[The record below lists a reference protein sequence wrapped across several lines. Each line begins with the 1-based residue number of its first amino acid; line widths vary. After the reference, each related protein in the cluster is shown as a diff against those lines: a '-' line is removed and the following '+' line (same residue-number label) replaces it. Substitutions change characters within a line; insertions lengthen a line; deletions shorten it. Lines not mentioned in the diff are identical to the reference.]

1 MKSRDDERLIVY
13 LGGSPDPELRAVP
26 GGIELRIDAS
36 RVFALA
42 HYRTLRSVAGI
53 ELREDGGK
61 SIALIRLTCDCDAKP
76 GHSGSIFT
84 LDLRAKDAAA
94 KSADQHPKAAPPGK
108 AATAGGKGAGS
119 HAASELEGLRDALAA
134 RLASLNAPPAGAQPA
149 AAAASANPPGPGA
162 AATQDAAS
170 TPPRP
175 ACPPSFDMATWKGD
189 AGFADR
195 LVQLRARAAEAHE
208 AAPAMA
214 TLAEFYLGNGLAA
227 EALSAVQQAQI
238 AEGQD
243 ADRLRLARIADVA
256 HLLRREPIAV
266 ASPLLAEP
274 ADCARAD
281 LPLWRA
287 LEAAAA
293 HDAKAVA
300 REAEAAQGVLRN
312 VPEPLLQL
320 FAFAIAEAA
329 DDNLGVLRAMASA
342 VRNTAIGGPEEEAAR
357 FLVQA
362 RIARAEGDAAD
373 AAAFLTRAAAHD
385 RTLPGATAKVE
396 LAALQAMRDGPDAA
410 PAEMVLADAARVYRS
425 DSLGQTAA
433 TYLAEQRL
441 RHGDYAAALAV
452 ADASAGP
459 VATRRTDSRG
469 AALAA
474 RILRKLLVEPA
485 AGAAAAPGSAAPA
498 AGPSP
503 AERLALYWRY
513 EGYATPGVQGDDIR
527 LGAARI
533 MLAEDLPAPALELLE
548 TVAASPEA
556 MLLRATAEAR
566 AGDPAAALVMVQA
579 MPQGDEVHRI
589 AADALSRMGRPG
601 DAAQQLEGMAGVADR
616 VRRTSLLAAATDWP
630 ATEAAC
636 DALLH
641 DPALAGAARRQVAD
655 RYSLALALD
664 GGKADPA
671 VTAEPGSLAAG
682 VLAALPDAGSDAAAD
697 AGSDAA
703 NDPAADRYDALGRM
717 RSALAHA
724 RQIEMLLPSTETKRG
739 S

>member
-1 MKSRDDERLIVY
+1 M
-13 LGGSPDPELRAVP
+13 
-26 GGIELRIDAS
+26 
-36 RVFALA
+36 
-42 HYRTLRSVAGI
+42 
-53 ELREDGGK
+53 
-61 SIALIRLTCDCDAKP
+61 
-76 GHSGSIFT
+76 
-84 LDLRAKDAAA
+84 AA
-94 KSADQHPKAAPPGK
+94 
-108 AATAGGKGAGS
+108 
-119 HAASELEGLRDALAA
+119 
-134 RLASLNAPPAGAQPA
+134 
-149 AAAASANPPGPGA
+149 
-162 AATQDAAS
+162 
-170 TPPRP
+170 
-175 ACPPSFDMATWKGD
+175 WKGD
-189 AGFADR
+189 GAYADR
-195 LVQLRARAAEAHE
+195 LLQLRARAAEAHE

-227 EALSAVQQAQI
+227 EALSTIQQAQI
-238 AEGQD
+238 VEGQD
-243 ADRLRLARIADVA
+243 ADQTRLARIADIA

-266 ASPLLAEP
+266 ASPLLADP
-274 ADCARAD
+274 PDCARSD

-287 LEAAAA
+287 LAAAGT
-293 HDAKAVA
+293 HDAKAVG
-300 REAEAAQGVLRN
+300 REAVAAQGVLRN

-329 DDNLGVLRAMASA
+329 ADDLGVLHAMASA
-342 VRNTAIGGPEEEAAR
+342 VRNTAVGIPEDESAR
-357 FLVQA
+357 FLMQA

-373 AAAFLTRAAAHD
+373 AAAFLARAAAHD
-385 RTLPGATAKVE
+385 DTVPGATAKVE
-396 LAALQAMRDGPDAA
+396 LAALRAMHDGPDAA
-410 PAEMVLADAARVYRS
+410 GAEMVLADVARVYRA
-425 DSLGQTAA
+425 DALGQTAA

-459 VATRRTDSRG
+459 VAARRTDSRG

-474 RILRKLLVEPA
+474 RILRKLLVDAPA
-485 AGAAAAPGSAAPA
+485 APTAAPASAAPA
-498 AGPSP
+498 PGPSP

-548 TVAASPEA
+548 TVAASPDA

-579 MPQGDEVHRI
+579 LPQGDEVHRI

-601 DAAQQLEGMAGVADR
+601 DAAQQLDGMAGVADQ
-616 VRRTSLLAAATDWP
+616 VRRTALLAAATDWP

-655 RYSLALALD
+655 RYSLALALA
-664 GGKADPA
+664 GGKADPT

-682 VLAALPDAGSDAAAD
+682 VLAALPGAGPDAGSDAGSN
-697 AGSDAA
+697 AGSDAGPA
-703 NDPAADRYDALGRM
+703 VGNDPGASRSDALARM
-717 RSALAHA
+717 RGALART
-724 RQIEMLLPSTETKRG
+724 RQIEKLLPSTETNRG